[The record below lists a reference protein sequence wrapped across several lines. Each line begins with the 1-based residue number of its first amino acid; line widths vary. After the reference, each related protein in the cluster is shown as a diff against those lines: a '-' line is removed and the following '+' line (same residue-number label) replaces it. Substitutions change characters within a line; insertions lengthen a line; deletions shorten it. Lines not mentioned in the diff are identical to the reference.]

1 MRTIVVVLVLL
12 GAAAPAL
19 AQQTPARYSVEAVG
33 GYHPFVAEGIDH
45 LALGTAA
52 RIRLGRWHLGPELIY
67 LKGPE
72 FDDDLVLN
80 ATAVFDVVKRADA
93 VPFLVMAGGAMH
105 HWGEF
110 DRESGWAPFVD
121 FGGGLRIT
129 ATDRIYA
136 AVEVR
141 IGLEA
146 HVRLTGSVGW
156 RLRR

>member
-12 GAAAPAL
+12 GAAAPAR
-19 AQQTPARYSVEAVG
+19 AQQVPDRYSVEVVG
-33 GYHPFVAEGIDH
+33 GYHPFVAEGVDH
-45 LALGTAA
+45 LAVGTAG

-80 ATAVFDVVKRADA
+80 ATAVFDMLKRDDA
-93 VPFLVMAGGAMH
+93 VPFIVMAGGAMH
-105 HWGEF
+105 HWGESA
-110 DRESGWAPFVD
+110 RQSGWVPFVD

-129 ATDRIYA
+129 ATDRIHA

-141 IGLEA
+141 IGFEA

-156 RLRR
+156 KLGR